1 MYKNFLVFFNKQKF
15 NDMNIYIVMC
25 LTYIEFLKRKKL
37 NINKLMKKFQILMI
51 NLSLNILLN
60 FIKIA
65 FINFQMQYI
74 KNINVYIIDI
84 LNKINFIKI
93 LRLL

>member
-1 MYKNFLVFFNKQKF
+1 
-15 NDMNIYIVMC
+15 MNIYIVMC